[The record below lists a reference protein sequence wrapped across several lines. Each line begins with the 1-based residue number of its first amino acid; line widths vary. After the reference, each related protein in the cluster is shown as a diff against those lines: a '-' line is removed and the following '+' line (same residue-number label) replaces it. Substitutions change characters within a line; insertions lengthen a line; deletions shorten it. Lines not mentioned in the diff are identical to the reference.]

1 MKPNIRGYARS
12 QMRPGL
18 YGWTPMVSGRDHSL
32 IIEYRMPLRKN
43 WLIRMN
49 RAQQS
54 TVVQCTLVQSRTGS
68 IHIVR
73 RQLGRSRNQPIRTK
87 SFNQALASFGAVVSL
102 GALLM
107 FGTLDQPVPNQD
119 DSLKINTQSP
129 LEDLAP
135 TAECSDAEVVSSS
148 NLANALSGLPSQLR
162 ILERSESI
170 ELGGYR
176 FTSLI
181 VECRTQRFQVKIT
194 EAKMNSIWKLM
205 KTARLED

>member
-1 MKPNIRGYARS
+1 MKPNIRGFARS

-18 YGWTPMVSGRDHSL
+18 SGWTPMVSGQEHSP

-43 WLIRMN
+43 WLIRIN

-54 TVVQCTLVQSRTGS
+54 SVVQSTLVQSRTGS

-73 RQLGRSRNQPIRTK
+73 SQFGRSRNQTIRTK
-87 SFNQALASFGAVVSL
+87 SFNLVLASLGAVVSL

-119 DSLKINTQSP
+119 QSPKINTQSAV
-129 LEDLAP
+129 ENLAP
-135 TAECSDAEVVSSS
+135 TAECTDAEVTSTS
-148 NLANALSGLPSQLR
+148 NVANALSGLPSKLR
-162 ILERSESI
+162 ILKRSESI

-176 FTSLI
+176 LTSLI
-181 VECRTQRFQVKIT
+181 IECQKQRFPVKIT
-194 EAKMNSIWKLM
+194 EARLNSIWKLM
-205 KTARLED
+205 KTTRLED

>member
-18 YGWTPMVSGRDHSL
+18 FGWTPMVSGQDHSL

-43 WLIRMN
+43 WLIRMT
-49 RAQQS
+49 RAPHS
-54 TVVQCTLVQSRTGS
+54 TLVQSRTGS

-87 SFNQALASFGAVVSL
+87 SFNRVLASFGAVVSL

-107 FGTLDQPVPNQD
+107 FGTLTKPSPNQD
-119 DSLKINTQSP
+119 GSLQINTQSP
-129 LEDLAP
+129 VVDIAP
-135 TAECSDAEVVSSS
+135 PADCTNAEVVSTS
-148 NLANALSGLPSQLR
+148 NVANALSGLPSKLR
-162 ILERSESI
+162 ILQRSEPI

-176 FTSLI
+176 LTSLI
-181 VECRTQRFQVKIT
+181 VECRTQKFQVKIT
-194 EAKMNSIWKLM
+194 EAKMNSTWKLM
-205 KTARLED
+205 KTARLEN